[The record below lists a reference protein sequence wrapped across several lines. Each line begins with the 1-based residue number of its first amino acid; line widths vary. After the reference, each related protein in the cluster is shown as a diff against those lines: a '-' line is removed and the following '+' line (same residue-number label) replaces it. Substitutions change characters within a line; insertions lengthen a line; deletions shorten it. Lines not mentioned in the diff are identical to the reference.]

1 MAVLKYAVCVAVH
14 AVISVAAY
22 NPLNP
27 PQQLSLVI
35 FSPCSLH
42 SKKKWT
48 WSCTWALKCYPP
60 NTDECQIPPGR

>member
-27 PQQLSLVI
+27 PPTIIIGYIFPMFSALQEEMDMIMYMGIEMLS
-35 FSPCSLH
+35 PKH
-42 SKKKWT
+42 
-48 WSCTWALKCYPP
+48 
-60 NTDECQIPPGR
+60 R